1 MIVRHNDTWFSVLRL
16 SGGLECG
23 ALVGHQCGRPRPLH
37 VADSKYNI
45 DGLLE
50 TQGKRDEAR
59 KLCLECEQILS
70 KEVYG
75 PDHSKTRDA
84 AIGKAGRRVGGVREW
99 GFRVD
104 GYSSIQQ
111 FVWHT

>member
-1 MIVRHNDTWFSVLRL
+1 MRCFRRTSRWSATTHTCGRFRVRHR
-16 SGGLECG
+16 
-23 ALVGHQCGRPRPLH
+23 
-37 VADSKYNI
+37 
-45 DGLLE
+45 
-50 TQGKRDEAR
+50 KRDESR
-59 KLCLECEQILS
+59 KLFLECEQILS

-75 PDHSKTRDA
+75 PDHSKTRDV

-104 GYSSIQQ
+104 EYSSIQQ

>member
-23 ALVGHQCGRPRPLH
+23 AFVGHQGGRPRPIH

-59 KLCLECEQILS
+59 KFCLECEQILS
-70 KEVYG
+70 KVYG
-75 PDHSKTRDA
+75 PDHSKTLDA
-84 AIGKAGRRVGGVREW
+84 ARQAGVLVG
-99 GFRVD
+99 
-104 GYSSIQQ
+104 
-111 FVWHT
+111 